1 MDAMYEGLTSKYTIA
16 GFNQTYI
23 THSGDMR
30 SPALTRLGM
39 CRMNNKKPG
48 LQRGDEFQIH
58 MIDSKQYR
66 QRIYLLTTDHYQTDP
81 L

>member
-1 MDAMYEGLTSKYTIA
+1 MELRIYSFSCRDSESSYQRKSSDCVEEFHLMDAMYEGLTSKYTIA

-39 CRMNNKKPG
+39 CRMNNKKTRLAMG
-48 LQRGDEFQIH
+48 
-58 MIDSKQYR
+58 
-66 QRIYLLTTDHYQTDP
+66 
-81 L
+81 